1 MDNFTNETNTTN
13 TTFLNNTWSSLY
25 NSQECLNGLNLL
37 LNLLLNNGFL
47 FLMLILH
54 FINLFNSKFSVKW
67 LKNKL
72 ITKLDIYD
80 KIFNQYITTD
90 KIQEK
95 KNTIIKKRRDWLK
108 ENSQIFKEVDLSD
121 VKINN

>member
-80 KIFNQYITTD
+80 KIFNQYITTY